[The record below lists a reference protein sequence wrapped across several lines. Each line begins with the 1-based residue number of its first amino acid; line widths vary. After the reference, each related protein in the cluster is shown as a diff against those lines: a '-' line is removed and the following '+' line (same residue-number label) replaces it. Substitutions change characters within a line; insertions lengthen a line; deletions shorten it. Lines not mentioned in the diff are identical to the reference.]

1 MIYDVK
7 NKKNYKRIIKEQ
19 NMDEHVLKVTFL
31 DEDEFKLESQIF
43 TVKANGVE
51 EAYTILD
58 EEILNS
64 NILYPSD
71 NYETELIDVH

>member
-1 MIYDVK
+1 M
-7 NKKNYKRIIKEQ
+7 N
-19 NMDEHVLKVTFL
+19 EHVLKVTFL